1 MKLNRMNLA
10 VWSLAALALVLAACG
25 GGKSG
30 GTPAPA
36 SSLSITTTDVAGTAT
51 TYTADGSNSI
61 IAANKDPVTGKT
73 IVQVCSDLDK
83 DNDCSVLILMTIDG
97 TTAQTYSMSSPD
109 SLTQIV
115 YHDDEAETGVLSH
128 YLSSDGQIVVTESG
142 SSAGESVKGTFS
154 STLACNAGCSG
165 NIVLSGT
172 FSVVL
177 SQ

>member
-10 VWSLAALALVLAACG
+10 VWSLGALMLAACG
-25 GGKSG
+25 GSKSE
-30 GTPAPA
+30 PAAPS

-51 TYTADGSNSI
+51 TYTADVSNSI
-61 IAANKDPVTGKT
+61 IATHKDPVTGKT
-73 IVQVCSDLDK
+73 IVQVCSDLDR
-83 DNDCSVLILMTIDG
+83 DNDCSVLIIMTIDG
-97 TTAQTYSMSSPD
+97 TTAQTYSMASPD

-115 YHDDEAETGVLSH
+115 YHDDETETGVLSH
-128 YLSSDGQIVVTESG
+128 YLSRDGQIVLTEVG
-142 SSAGESVKGTFS
+142 SSAGELVKGSFT
-154 STLACNAGCSG
+154 STLECNAYCSG

>member
-10 VWSLAALALVLAACG
+10 VWSLGVLMLAACG
-25 GGKSG
+25 GKGG

-61 IAANKDPVTGKT
+61 IAAHKDPITGKT
-73 IVQVCSDLDK
+73 IVQVCSDLDR
-83 DNDCSVLILMTIDG
+83 DNDCSVLIIMSIDG
-97 TTAQTYSMSSPD
+97 TTAQTYSMASPD

-115 YHDDEAETGVLSH
+115 YHDDETETGVLSH
-128 YLSSDGQIVVTESG
+128 YLSSDGQIVVTEIG
-142 SSAGESVKGTFS
+142 SSAGELVKGTFS
-154 STLACNAGCSG
+154 STLECNSYCSG